1 MEIMAISKKIEAL
14 LLLENKA
21 KKIEEIAALLK
32 CDPLDIESGLHEL
45 EEKYRVGDHGIEIV
59 YSAQGVMLLPQSE
72 VWSEIAPLYMR
83 SSTMRMSDAACE
95 TLAIIAY
102 SQPITAAEIEKLR
115 GVRAQHSIQTLLEQG
130 LIVVAGLK
138 KAPGTPK
145 LYATTEKFLQ
155 AYNLSHINELP
166 ELNERDRLHFLPR
179 HAH

>member
-1 MEIMAISKKIEAL
+1 MPLTKKIEAL

-21 KKIEEIAALLK
+21 KKIEEIAVLLD
-32 CDPLDIESGLHEL
+32 CDQMDIERGLHEL

-59 YSAQGVMLLPQSE
+59 HSAQGVMLLPQSE

-83 SSTMRMSDAACE
+83 SSATRMSDAACE

-115 GVRAQHSIQTLLEQG
+115 GVRAQHSIQTLLEQE
-130 LIVVAGLK
+130 LIGVAGLK
-138 KAPGTPK
+138 KAHGTPK

-155 AYNLSHINELP
+155 AFNLSHISELP
-166 ELNERDRLHFLPR
+166 ELNERDRLHFFPR
-179 HAH
+179 HAN